1 MGVRP
6 RNFTSSRPRKRHSRR
21 NFSKLALEL
30 LRCHDHP
37 HTPELAGMER
47 ISDFHVPELFF
58 HSTGRKSY
66 PSLQMLFNADV
77 S

>member
-1 MGVRP
+1 
-6 RNFTSSRPRKRHSRR
+6 
-21 NFSKLALEL
+21 
-30 LRCHDHP
+30 
-37 HTPELAGMER
+37 MER